1 MAEKKVI
8 SIEDRIPKLKEARKK
23 KTNRRLVFYLS
34 LFFIL
39 ISIVVYLQ
47 SPLSYIQ
54 HIVVNGNEYVAEDV
68 IVELSELSN
77 ENNLWSVSLTD
88 TVEKIKKHPELKD
101 VQVQR
106 KLPNSI
112 VINVEELEKVAYIK
126 LEDSYMPLLEN
137 GEVIDSIEVSKWK
150 GDAPLL
156 IDFAKDTYIQ
166 EIADELQELPATVS
180 TLISEIYWKP
190 TEANPYKVLLFMD
203 DGYQVESSIR
213 NFARYLQT
221 YPSIVSQL
229 EEKEGIIRIGEGGA
243 VFDPYKKKDETEEE
257 AENEIEG

>member
-1 MAEKKVI
+1 MEEKKVI

-68 IVELSELSN
+68 IVELSELSTD
-77 ENNLWSVSLTD
+77 NNLWSVSLDD
-88 TVEKIKKHPELKD
+88 TAAIIKEHPELKD

-106 KLPNSI
+106 ELPNSI
-112 VINVEELEKVAYIK
+112 VITVEELKKVAYIK
-126 LEDSYMPLLEN
+126 MEDSYRPLLEN
-137 GEVIDSIEVSKWK
+137 GEVIESIDASKWQ

-156 IDFAKDTYIQ
+156 IDFTKETYIK
-166 EIADELQELPATVS
+166 EIAEELQQLPVTVAD
-180 TLISEIYWKP
+180 LISEIYWKP

-213 NFARYLQT
+213 NFATYLQT

-229 EEKEGIIRIGEGGA
+229 EEKAGIIRIGEGGA
-243 VFDPYKKKDETEEE
+243 VFDPYNETDEEEE
-257 AENEIEG
+257 AENETEG